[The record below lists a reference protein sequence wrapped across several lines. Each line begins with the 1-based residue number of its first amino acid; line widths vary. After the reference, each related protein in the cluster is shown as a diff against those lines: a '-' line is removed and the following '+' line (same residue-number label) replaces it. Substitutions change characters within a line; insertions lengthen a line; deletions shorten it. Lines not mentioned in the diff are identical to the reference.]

1 MLDGKY
7 VGASSMITP
16 PAGLSGQPTKPI
28 MVFALNDGKVD
39 IDGQKLNQ
47 PVALEDN
54 DWFVLKGF
62 NAHDAGAPNYSV

>member
-1 MLDGKY
+1 
-7 VGASSMITP
+7 
-16 PAGLSGQPTKPI
+16 